1 MDQTPAQSD
10 LDSEMVPM
18 VPDDAPPQD
27 LPPSPFKKI
36 IPFAVITVFILLI
49 LLLLMVLSGGK
60 KTASNTV
67 VATPTLRP
75 TATPIAPT
83 IPLVTQATSSVSA
96 SIAPVKTGR
105 LVFIRDGDIYHS
117 DLATISLLV
126 KNATPAGDKLTW
138 SSMGNFLGWRPKTLS
153 ATPSSVAVYNRT
165 KKTSFTIKPFSG
177 PNGEVLDFAFSPDE
191 TQLALLLHDSSYK
204 IGFYNT
210 SFSTTSANLYSRNIP
225 VKQILWPE
233 NQTIIFSGDDGITGF
248 DVENLSENSLIKN
261 TNIQRIKLGPDGK
274 KLLYSIGDDKTST
287 LYLYDIDTGTNQQ
300 INSIPSKIN
309 MGNTEIDPSVLRN
322 GILPYAIFM
331 PTGDKLIVGYKY
343 LPNIPIV
350 GIYSLKDQ
358 MFTAI
363 AAFTFYETDMMVD
376 DLRLLGTRVNTEGYI
391 ASKQVSLFTLE
402 DNSKFGLIRIIPDA
416 SSPTFFGKDILP
428 SGNNF

>member
-1 MDQTPAQSD
+1 MDQIPAQSEI
-10 LDSEMVPM
+10 DSEMIPE
-18 VPDDAPPQD
+18 DAPPQEVS
-27 LPPSPFKKI
+27 PSPFKKI
-36 IPFAVITVFILLI
+36 IPFAVITVFILLM
-49 LLLLMVLSGGK
+49 LLLLMVLSAGK
-60 KTASNTV
+60 KTSSNTIV
-67 VATPTLRP
+67 PTPTLRP
-75 TATPIAPT
+75 TATPILAPT
-83 IPLVTQATSSVSA
+83 IPLVTQATSSISA
-96 SIAPVKTGR
+96 SISPTKTGR

-126 KNATPAGDKLTW
+126 KNSTPAGDKLTW
-138 SSMGNFLGWRPKTLS
+138 SSMGNLLGWRPKTLS
-153 ATPSSVAVYNRT
+153 ATPSAVTVYNRT
-165 KKTSFTIKPFSG
+165 KKTSYTIKPFSG

-210 SFSTTSANLYSRNIP
+210 SFSTTSANFYSRNIP
-225 VKQILWPE
+225 VKQILWPQ

-248 DVENLSENSLIKN
+248 DVENLSENPLIKN
-261 TNIQRIKLGPDGK
+261 ANIQRIKLSPDGK
-274 KLLYSIGDDKTST
+274 KFLYSIGNDNIST

-309 MGNTEIDPSVLRN
+309 MGNTDIDPSALKN
-322 GILPYAIFM
+322 GFLPFAIFM

-343 LPNIPIV
+343 LPNLPIV

-376 DLRLLGTRVNTEGYI
+376 DLRLLGTRVNTMGYI

-416 SSPTFFGKDILP
+416 SSPTFFGNDILP